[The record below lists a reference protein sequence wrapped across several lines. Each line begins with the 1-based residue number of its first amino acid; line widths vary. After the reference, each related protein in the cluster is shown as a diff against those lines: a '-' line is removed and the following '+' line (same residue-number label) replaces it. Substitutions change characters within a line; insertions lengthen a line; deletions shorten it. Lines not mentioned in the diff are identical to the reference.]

1 MVLVEG
7 VVLRRHNR
15 FIKYTVFSFFEK
27 KEMKR
32 KESLHGIL
40 HKH

>member
-27 KEMKR
+27 KKKR
-32 KESLHGIL
+32 KESFHGIL